1 MDSISLKTTNS
12 SLAAIGVLLLLLIAI
27 PSWAQDI
34 QSNTEGF
41 SASISPSYAS
51 WNSESQFLGSLDDVE
66 PTGLGV
72 YARVAYGFTQNIEV
86 FAGYGV
92 EGFNRKEDWDTYRSG
107 TFDLGA
113 RFNFGATLRKVR
125 PFAETA
131 VSFHDMSIDPIV
143 FEGST
148 ELFNLDLNGVS
159 FTAGL
164 GLHFFVLPNL
174 SITAVG
180 KGSFGSFDSAFLS
193 GVEITDLEE
202 TLDLEMYRV
211 QLGMSYFFE

>member
-1 MDSISLKTTNS
+1 MHLAFLKTTNS
-12 SLAAIGVLLLLLIAI
+12 SRAAICIILWLLLAL
-27 PSWAQDI
+27 PGWTQEI

-51 WNSESQFLGSLDDVE
+51 WNSESQFLGSLDDIE
-66 PTGLGV
+66 PTGLGI
-72 YARVAYGFTQNIEV
+72 YARVAYGFTQNIEA
-86 FAGYGV
+86 FLGYGV
-92 EGFNRKEDWDTYRSG
+92 EGFKRKEDWDTYRSG

-125 PFAETA
+125 PFAEVA
-131 VSFHDMSIDPIV
+131 VSFHDMAIDPIV

-159 FTAGL
+159 FTGGL

-193 GVEITDLEE
+193 GVEIVDLEE

>member
-1 MDSISLKTTNS
+1 MDSIFLKTTKS
-12 SLAAIGVLLLLLIAI
+12 SRVTISMLMGLLLAL
-27 PSWAQDI
+27 PGWAQDI

-66 PTGLGV
+66 PTGLGI

-125 PFAETA
+125 PFAEA
-131 VSFHDMSIDPIV
+131 AISFHDMSIDPII
-143 FEGST
+143 FEGSA

-159 FTAGL
+159 FTGGL

-180 KGSFGSFDSAFLS
+180 KGSFGSFDSVFLS
-193 GVEITDLEE
+193 GVEIEALEE
-202 TLDLEMYRV
+202 TLDLEMFRV